1 MNAKFKACL
10 CICLLV
16 LLTLLLTACSSPVKL
31 IEGDARQQALAY
43 TESKTDNLLTAIA
56 NRDYTS
62 FSKDFNDAM
71 LKAMTPDAFNKLCD
85 QLTTTYGA
93 YKSRSVDHL
102 ELAGQNIVVVYNA
115 VFEKVPAVTIRVVFL
130 PGEPHL
136 ISGLWF
142 K

>member
-1 MNAKFKACL
+1 MSVKFKACL
-10 CICLLV
+10 SLGLLFFM
-16 LLTLLLTACSSPVKL
+16 TLIMTACSSPVKL

-43 TESKTDNLLTAIA
+43 TESKTDNLLTAIT

-85 QLTTTYGA
+85 QLSTSYGA

-102 ELAGQNIVVVYNA
+102 ELAGQNLVVVYNA
-115 VFEKVPAVTIRVVFL
+115 VFEKVPVVTIRVVFL
-130 PGEPHL
+130 PDEPHL